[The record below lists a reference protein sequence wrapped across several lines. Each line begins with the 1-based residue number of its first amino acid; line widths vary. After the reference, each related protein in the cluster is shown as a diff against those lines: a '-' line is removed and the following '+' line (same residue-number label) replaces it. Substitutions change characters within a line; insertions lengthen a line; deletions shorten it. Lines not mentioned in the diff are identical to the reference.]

1 MFTLSGKECG
11 MFEMHLML
19 VLDNCTLIVFFSYYF
34 SVELKL
40 DASSQTSQ
48 WGFKR
53 WRGGV
58 VLEPFSS
65 AGLTLK

>member
-1 MFTLSGKECG
+1 
-11 MFEMHLML
+11 MHVLL
-19 VLDNCTLIVFFSYYF
+19 VLDNCTFFSNYF
-34 SVELKL
+34 SAELKL

-53 WRGGV
+53 WRAGV

-65 AGLTLK
+65 TGLTLK